1 MIKHNSL
8 LGQQLFR
15 KQAILR
21 ATVMQDTHNEKA
33 GGKLT
38 KRLSA
43 LFFYLPFLPKTAR
56 SRLPHRIHTSDRLN
70 TIRRANFH
78 LAGMLT

>member
-43 LFFYLPFLPKTAR
+43 LFFICLFCQKLPEAGCRTGY
-56 SRLPHRIHTSDRLN
+56 
-70 TIRRANFH
+70 IRP
-78 LAGMLT
+78 TD